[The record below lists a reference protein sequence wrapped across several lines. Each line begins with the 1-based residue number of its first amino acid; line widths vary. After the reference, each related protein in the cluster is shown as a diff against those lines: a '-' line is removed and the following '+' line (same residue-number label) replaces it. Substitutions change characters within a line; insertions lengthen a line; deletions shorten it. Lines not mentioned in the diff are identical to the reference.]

1 MTTPIPR
8 SNEHGSPPGEVKT
21 YKLTAEEVAALTA
34 PQPIPASHTK
44 PITHRPRRD
53 QQQSGAEASKQTK
66 AAQAAAEIEWF
77 TPQKREPEATIG
89 FARDGLII
97 SSGTLAQIKA
107 KVGDRVNVGLS
118 KSGLLIHVVP
128 DGILKLAKGRA
139 GDAQIN
145 SKQLKQ
151 WLDNRKI
158 KKQHYPV
165 SWHAPGE
172 ALVKVECDE

>member
-8 SNEHGSPPGEVKT
+8 SNEPGSPPSEVKT
-21 YKLTAEEVAALTA
+21 YKLTPEEIATLTA
-34 PQPIPASHTK
+34 PQPIPTSHSK

-53 QQQSGAEASKQTK
+53 QQQAGAEASKQTK
-66 AAQAAAEIEWF
+66 AAQSTAEIEWF
-77 TPQKREPEATIG
+77 APTKREPVATIG
-89 FARDGLII
+89 FARDGLVI
-97 SSGTLAQIKA
+97 SSGILDQIKA

-128 DGILKLAKGRA
+128 DGMLKLAQGRA
-139 GDAQIN
+139 GGAQIN

-165 SWHAPGE
+165 SWYAPGE
-172 ALVKVECDE
+172 ALVKVEYDE